1 LNEGLIQNVDKDGAV
16 LMVGEFFHKNDSS
29 YTYLNLSTAINHSS
43 WIKLKS
49 DLLLLKNEHL
59 QFSVFNIKFDKII
72 KDDENECMES
82 SIEASFESYKIIK
95 NLN

>member
-1 LNEGLIQNVDKDGAV
+1 MK
-16 LMVGEFFHKNDSS
+16 M
-29 YTYLNLSTAINHSS
+29 
-43 WIKLKS
+43 IKL
-49 DLLLLKNEHL
+49 NTI
-59 QFSVFNIKFDKII
+59 FNNDIEFINNIIHEQNKCIDKLFATNIFDKII